1 LRGCGSAVSVGPEA
15 PAGRKGEGEDPVR
28 HSRSVA
34 IAATFGALILG
45 ALVIS
50 PALGGPSLK
59 SLVKKEVKK
68 QIAKVKAPV
77 GQQGNP
83 GPPGTAAAPPGG
95 TLPQGVTLRGVFR
108 PSDTHDSTGAIKTP
122 LQGVS
127 FGGYRLSARPDANI
141 VPIGGSATAD
151 CPGSLTAPEAA
162 PGQLCVYLS
171 DHSVDLVIIRDP
183 LTLVD
188 GAHYTVATMT
198 PGTAGD
204 GKASTMGFSVG
215 GSGGVSNVA
224 SVSGSWAV
232 TS

>member
-1 LRGCGSAVSVGPEA
+1 MGKE
-15 PAGRKGEGEDPVR
+15 KEPVR
-28 HSRSVA
+28 LSKSGA
-34 IAATFGALILG
+34 IAASVAALILV
-45 ALVIS
+45 AVAIS
-50 PALGGPSLK
+50 PASGGPSLK
-59 SLVKKEVKK
+59 SQVKKEVKK
-68 QIAKVKAPV
+68 QIAKLKLPA
-77 GQQGNP
+77 GQQ
-83 GPPGTAAAPPGG
+83 GPPGTAVAPPGA

-108 PSDTHDSTGAIKTP
+108 PSDTHPSTGAIKTP

-127 FGGYRLSARPDANI
+127 FGGYRLPARPDANI

-162 PGQLCVYLS
+162 LGQLCVYLS
-171 DHSVDLVIIRDP
+171 DHSVDLVTVRDP

-204 GKASTMGFSVG
+204 GKVSTMGFSVG
-215 GSGGVSNVA
+215 GTGGVSNVA

-232 TS
+232 TG

>member
-1 LRGCGSAVSVGPEA
+1 VRVS
-15 PAGRKGEGEDPVR
+15 K
-28 HSRSVA
+28 
-34 IAATFGALILG
+34 FGAITATVG
-45 ALVIS
+45 AVVIAVAAIN

-59 SLVKKEVKK
+59 SQVKKEVKK
-68 QIAKVKAPV
+68 QLAKLKLPA

-83 GPPGTAAAPPGG
+83 GPAGPAAAPPGG

-108 PSDTHDSTGAIKTP
+108 PSDTHPSTGAIKTP

-141 VPIGGSATAD
+141 IPIGGSATAD

-162 PGQLCVYLS
+162 SGQLCVYLS
-171 DHSVDLVIIRDP
+171 DNSVDLVVVGDP
-183 LTLVD
+183 LTLVNSVN
-188 GAHYTVATMT
+188 YTVASQTH
-198 PGTAGD
+198 GTAGD

-215 GSGGVSNVA
+215 GTGGVSNVA